1 MMEYYL
7 LELNSG
13 IREQVA
19 VTNRPT
25 VLRETIYKLISNSF
39 YLFYLGFSCEIKT

>member
-13 IREQVA
+13 IREQVTA
-19 VTNRPT
+19 VTNT
-25 VLRETIYKLISNSF
+25 VLRETNSI
-39 YLFYLGFSCEIKT
+39 YLFYLGFSCEIETSWCQH